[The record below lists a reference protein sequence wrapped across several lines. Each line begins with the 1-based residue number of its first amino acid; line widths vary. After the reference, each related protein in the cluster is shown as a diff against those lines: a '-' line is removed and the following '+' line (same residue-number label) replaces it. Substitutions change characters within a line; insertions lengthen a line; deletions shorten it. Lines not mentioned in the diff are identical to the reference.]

1 MLQSLEGR
9 THTALMH
16 SQWHRSLCNGNATL
30 YETTCKDV
38 KQKLYGVAAY
48 KAYSNRA
55 STVSANDAN
64 AMPCRVQHLAAA
76 AVTGGADTHCPHA
89 QPTAAGPCA
98 TEMLKT
104 FDCTLY
110 ETTCKD
116 VKQKLYGVAAYEA
129 YSNCAS
135 KIAMNDANAMSC
147 RVQHLAN
154 CSYWRGGHT
163 LPSCTA
169 YGNRSM

>member
-1 MLQSLEGR
+1 
-9 THTALMH
+9 MH
-16 SQWHRSLCNGNATL
+16 N
-30 YETTCKDV
+30 V

-64 AMPCRVQHLAAA
+64 AMSCRVQHLAAA

-116 VKQKLYGVAAYEA
+116 ITGYEA
-129 YSNCAS
+129 YSDCA
-135 KIAMNDANAMSC
+135 ITVALNDANAMF
-147 RVQHLAN
+147 
-154 CSYWRGGHT
+154 
-163 LPSCTA
+163 
-169 YGNRSM
+169 